1 MDRKFQ
7 HALGC
12 AALGALLSG
21 CFFGSLSANQDRA
34 AAPAALAPVVTVTPM
49 PVAATTSEAPA
60 TAPPP
65 PAEPAPAPAVEPPA
79 ASLPNVV
86 YFDNDGYVVRP
97 EFEPM
102 LQAHAQKLKAD
113 RKLRVAV
120 RGHADGRG
128 PAAYNRALA
137 AKRAEMVVRALRAR
151 GVDATQLEIVA
162 LGRSRATG
170 HDAAG
175 SRRVELV
182 YLR

>member
-7 HALGC
+7 YALGC
-12 AALGALLSG
+12 AALGASLSG

-34 AAPAALAPVVTVTPM
+34 VAPAASAPVVTAAPV
-49 PVAATTSEAPA
+49 PVAATSSEAPA
-60 TAPPP
+60 AAPPP
-65 PAEPAPAPAVEPPA
+65 TTEPAPAPAAVEPPA
-79 ASLPNVV
+79 ASLPNIV

-151 GVDATQLEIVA
+151 GVDAAQLEIV
-162 LGRSRATG
+162 G